1 VIKRISFVI
10 FVFLLLIPLS
20 SSAKVFDRVVGVV
33 DGEVI
38 ILTDLDKA
46 MPQYGLANILDEGNP
61 LEKEMRLS
69 QARKVVLQML
79 IEEKMLQKTA
89 NRLGIKIGTEDA
101 DNAFAKMKEDGKL
114 DDAQA
119 AKELTEQGFSV
130 EGYRHFLTVQIRRAR
145 IIESLIKPNISM
157 AEEKLREYYQTNV
170 NNYQSPEVRVSQIV
184 IRVPP
189 EPQTKDWETAQKK
202 MEMVLEKLEKG
213 ETFEEMANQYSDDAA
228 SASSGGDIGFF
239 EKGEMMP
246 MIEAVVFNMNVG
258 EISEI
263 IQSAQGLHILK
274 VTDKR
279 EGTLLPFEEI
289 KERVMMDYY
298 REEVTK
304 RYIKWLDDLK
314 ARSNVEVKL

>member
-38 ILTDLDKA
+38 TLADLDKA